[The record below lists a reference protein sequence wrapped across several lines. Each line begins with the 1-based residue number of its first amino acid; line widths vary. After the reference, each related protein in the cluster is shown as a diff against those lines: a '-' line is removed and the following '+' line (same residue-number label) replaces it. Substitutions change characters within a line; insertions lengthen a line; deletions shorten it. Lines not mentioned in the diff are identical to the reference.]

1 MKSFFASILGLF
13 LLLGC
18 LVSCEHKAPTVQS
31 VTFDTLTV
39 DTICPLFHSYDKP
52 ACHLSI
58 KMAKPEAQT
67 PAEIMLA
74 IESFISTLPK
84 DGSFEEEANGS
95 IESMVNAYVK
105 VYIMQYLNEGHD
117 AIGQHEGETE
127 EMEAATAWM
136 NYEEIVEGRILYN
149 DNGFVS
155 YQVVADN
162 FTGGAHGNRTIDNG
176 VFNLNTLSQ
185 ISLTDL
191 IAEKSLND
199 LNTLVRNQLMVQYE
213 CNTLDE
219 LAEKGLFTAPNEIE
233 VTDNFYIND
242 EGITWTY
249 DPYEIAPYSVGV
261 VQISLTW
268 DDVMPYLAP
277 EFPVQSIVQQ

>member
-95 IESMVNAYVK
+95 IESMVNAYVRD
-105 VYIMQYLNEGHD
+105 YIMQYLNEGHD

-127 EMEAATAWM
+127 EITSEKMIVIINGAKQKTTY
-136 NYEEIVEGRILYN
+136 NGEEIWL
-149 DNGFVS
+149 GFVANS
-155 YQVVADN
+155 SAAGFEEGIQLTVAALQVLSSIESIGDTL
-162 FTGGAHGNRTIDNG
+162 FQHTI
-176 VFNLNTLSQ
+176 VLLLVLLTC
-185 ISLTDL
+185 ISETCCCLQTF
-191 IAEKSLND
+191 IVE
-199 LNTLVRNQLMVQYE
+199 QLQP
-213 CNTLDE
+213 TLDVP
-219 LAEKGLFTAPNEIE
+219 F
-233 VTDNFYIND
+233 
-242 EGITWTY
+242 
-249 DPYEIAPYSVGV
+249 
-261 VQISLTW
+261 
-268 DDVMPYLAP
+268 
-277 EFPVQSIVQQ
+277 